1 MLDFLLRFYNTLFNI
16 KLFYCKLLTDQSIQ
30 QFQKKIRDLERINH
44 DLNSNNHDLNSNNQ
58 ILKHENMQ
66 LKDSLSKELSLWS
79 SRQNLNIP
87 VNADRASLLHR
98 LETLDDI
105 ISDETRLHAATL
117 QSSKEF
123 KVILKQFEDAIKK
136 SKDAP
141 LFRNNE
147 KRSDD
152 PGNRCSLYPR
162 HALLMYLLR
171 LKDNPT
177 QGTLEAFFG
186 IDQSTVCRYLQFC
199 NEMLKETLPT
209 PDRISKAMSKCKTV
223 KGIKEFVPGRGAG
236 TLLVDGTHIRVDR
249 PGEKEERKKTYTG
262 KKKNHTNN
270 TTIISTTDN
279 IIVGISKTAV
289 GSTHDLKMIKEH
301 SIPFGR
307 WTRKMRDED
316 TPAKEKFTMYMDLGY
331 QGIQKYFPGVNVV
344 LPHKKPRKKKTDSA
358 APKLTKEQKAYNK
371 KVGGIRVTVEN
382 SIGRIKQYS
391 RMTEPYGGTEEE
403 LNAEINIV
411 AGLVNLHLMMTLQ
424 RGSASLRRR
433 FLG

>member
-16 KLFYCKLLTDQSIQ
+16 KLFCYKLLTDQSIQ

-58 ILKHENMQ
+58 VLKNENMQ

-123 KVILKQFEDAIKK
+123 GVILKQFEDAIKK
-136 SKDAP
+136 SKNAP
-141 LFRNNE
+141 MFRSDE

-152 PGNRCSLYPR
+152 PGNRCNLYPR

-199 NEMLKETLPT
+199 GKMLKETLPT

-411 AGLVNLHLMMTLQ
+411 AGLVNLHLMMTL
-424 RGSASLRRR
+424 
-433 FLG
+433 

>member
-1 MLDFLLRFYNTLFNI
+1 MHGNCKRRSKNLRERVNRDLDST
-16 KLFYCKLLTDQSIQ
+16 
-30 QFQKKIRDLERINH
+30 IRDLA
-44 DLNSNNHDLNSNNQ
+44 SSNQ
-58 ILKHENMQ
+58 ILTDKNIQLEESISEERSPWRSRHGLNM
-66 LKDSLSKELSLWS
+66 
-79 SRQNLNIP
+79 P

-98 LETLDDI
+98 IETLDDI
-105 ISDETRLHAATL
+105 INDRTQLHAATL
-117 QSSKEF
+117 RSKKEF
-123 KVILKQFEDAIKK
+123 EYILNSLEKAIKE

-141 LFRNNE
+141 
-147 KRSDD
+147 
-152 PGNRCSLYPR
+152 RCSATTRRDHMIPATAAAFTPD

-199 NEMLKETLPT
+199 GKMLKETLPT

-223 KGIKEFVPGRGAG
+223 KGIKEFVPSRRGAG

-316 TPAKEKFTMYMDLGY
+316 TPAKERFTMYMDLGY

-424 RGSASLRRR
+424 RGSASLRKR

>member
-1 MLDFLLRFYNTLFNI
+1 MLDSLLGFYNTLFYV
-16 KLFYCKLLTDQSIQ
+16 KLFYYKLLTGQNTQ
-30 QFQKKIRDLERINH
+30 QFQKKIRDLERINR
-44 DLNSNNHDLNSNNQ
+44 DLDSNNQ
-58 ILKHENMQ
+58 ILRNENMQ

-105 ISDETRLHAATL
+105 ISDKTRLHAATL

-123 KVILKQFEDAIKK
+123 GVILKQFEDAIKK

-141 LFRNNE
+141 MFRSDE

-152 PGNRCSLYPR
+152 PGNRCNLYPR

-199 NEMLKETLPT
+199 GKMLKETLPT

-289 GSTHDLKMIKEH
+289 GSTHDMKMIKEH

-307 WTRKMRDED
+307 WTGKMRDED
-316 TPAKEKFTMYMDLGY
+316 THAKEKFTMYMDLGY

-371 KVGGIRVTVEN
+371 KAGGIRVTVEN

-424 RGSASLRRR
+424 RGSASLRKR

>member
-16 KLFYCKLLTDQSIQ
+16 KLFCYKLLTDQSTQ
-30 QFQKKIRDLERINH
+30 QFQKKIRDLERINR
-44 DLNSNNHDLNSNNQ
+44 DLGSNNQ
-58 ILKHENMQ
+58 VLKNENMQ

-123 KVILKQFEDAIKK
+123 GVILKQFEDAIKK

-141 LFRNNE
+141 MFRNDE
-147 KRSDD
+147 KRSYD

-199 NEMLKETLPT
+199 NEMLKDTLPT

-411 AGLVNLHLMMTLQ
+411 SGLVNLHLMMTLQ
-424 RGSASLRRR
+424 RGSASLCKR